1 MSENII
7 TDHKVQIWDI
17 NQKNAYDLF
26 CFVKFKATKNVFI
39 RGTLL

>member
-7 TDHKVQIWDI
+7 TDHKVQIF

-39 RGTLL
+39 TGTLL